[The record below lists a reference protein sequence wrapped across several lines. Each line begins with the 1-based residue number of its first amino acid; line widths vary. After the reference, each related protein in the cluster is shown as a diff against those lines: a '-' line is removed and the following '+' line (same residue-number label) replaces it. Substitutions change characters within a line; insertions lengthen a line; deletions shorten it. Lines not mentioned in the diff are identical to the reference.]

1 MWLRTCL
8 LLLSAC
14 ATATLAGCDSFRGA
28 QEPIDPPATTV
39 AAAREYPASQ
49 AIGAF
54 YSNNPTERGGLTPQQ
69 YRDKIVALR
78 LLAIDAQYRTFVTE
92 LRGAKSG
99 VALGTDIATLV
110 LGGVGTF
117 VAGET
122 TKSVLA
128 AATAVIAGTRVSIDK
143 NLFYDQTLPAIVSQM
158 DAERA
163 KQRLIIEQNLQ
174 RPATQYSLTDALKEL
189 SDYERLGSIETG
201 IRKITGAATEE
212 ANKAE
217 NALKTFQRTKDF
229 VSPDMTKLRA
239 TLYDKVRT
247 LDDGRAI
254 MAATQLA
261 GGSELFRSGDVARQY
276 LTMKIRFEADTIA
289 ALNKISEAL

>member
-1 MWLRTCL
+1 MRIVFGLT
-8 LLLSAC
+8 LLSA
-14 ATATLAGCDSFRGA
+14 ATVLAGCDSFRGA
-28 QEPIDPPATTV
+28 QEPIDLPATTL
-39 AAAREYPASQ
+39 AAARAHSPAQ
-49 AIGAF
+49 AISAF
-54 YSNNPTERGGLTPQQ
+54 YSSSAESREGLTPQQ

-99 VALGTDIATLV
+99 VALGADIATLV
-110 LGGVGTF
+110 LGGLGTF

-122 TKSVLA
+122 TKSILA

-143 NLFYDQTLPAIVSQM
+143 NLFYDQTLPAIVAQM
-158 DAERA
+158 DAERS
-163 KQRLIIEQNLQ
+163 KQRLIIEQNLL
-174 RPATQYSLTDALKEL
+174 RGATQYSLADALKEL
-189 SDYERLGSIETG
+189 SEYERLGSIETG

-239 TLYDKVRT
+239 TLYDKVKA
-247 LDDGRAI
+247 LDDGKAI

-276 LTMKIRFEADTIA
+276 LIMKIRFDADTIA